1 MPAYNREAICQFC
14 NTKIIPP
21 KKGFRSSANGNY
33 ICEDCVKLLGQA
45 LDVRGKSDGKAK
57 AKKRNKKMTPREI
70 KKELD
75 KYIIDQDS
83 AKISIAI
90 AVYNH
95 YKRMDIKSDVKLS
108 KSNVLLI
115 GPTGSGKTLLAQTV
129 AKMLDVPFAIADCT
143 SLTEAGYVGDDVE
156 TILTKLLRS
165 ADGNVEKA
173 ERGII
178 FLDEIDKIAKS
189 GGSSGAAKD
198 PAGEGVQQ
206 ALLKLVEGTIANV
219 PVNGGRRNPNEK
231 YVQVNTENILF
242 ICGGAFPGLEDII
255 KERLNRQASIG
266 FLSDLKDKYD
276 NDPDLL
282 AKVTV
287 DDIRSYGMIPEFI
300 GRLPIIFTLQGLTK
314 ESLVR
319 ILKEPKNA
327 IIRQYQKLLAV
338 DEVSLTFD
346 DGALEA
352 IAERALEK
360 KTGARALRAIIEE
373 FMLDIMYEIPKDDNI
388 GSVEIT
394 RAYIEKT
401 GGPVISMR
409 MAGITADQKGKKDKN
424 QPENT
429 AGNENRPA
437 ND

>member
-165 ADGNVEKA
+165 ADGSVEKA

-206 ALLKLVEGTIANV
+206 ALLKLIEGTIANV

-242 ICGGAFPGLEDII
+242 ICGGAFPGLEEII
-255 KERLNRQASIG
+255 NKRTAKDTSIG
-266 FLSDLKDKYD
+266 FGANVDKGKEKSISEALSQVETDDLVKYG
-276 NDPDLL
+276 L
-282 AKVTV
+282 
-287 DDIRSYGMIPEFI
+287 IPEII
-300 GRLPIIFTLQGLTK
+300 GRLPVIVSLNELDEEAMVKILT
-314 ESLVR
+314 
-319 ILKEPKNA
+319 EPKDCIVSQYKEFFKYEGVELEFEEDA
-327 IIRQYQKLLAV
+327 LREIARETIR
-338 DEVSLTFD
+338 
-346 DGALEA
+346 
-352 IAERALEK
+352 R
-360 KTGARALRAIIEE
+360 KTGARGLRAIMENILKDAMYNVPSEKNVE
-373 FMLDIMYEIPKDDNI
+373 KCIVRQGGIVDI
-388 GSVEIT
+388 VEKCQT
-394 RAYIEKT
+394 MVA
-401 GGPVISMR
+401 
-409 MAGITADQKGKKDKN
+409 ACF
-424 QPENT
+424 
-429 AGNENRPA
+429 
-437 ND
+437 

>member
-75 KYIIDQDS
+75 KYIIDQAS

-189 GGSSGAAKD
+189 GVSSGASKD

-242 ICGGAFPGLEDII
+242 ICGGAFPGLEEII
-255 KERLNRQASIG
+255 NKRTAKDTSIG
-266 FLSDLKDKYD
+266 FGANVDKGKEKSISEALSQVETDDLVKYG
-276 NDPDLL
+276 L
-282 AKVTV
+282 
-287 DDIRSYGMIPEFI
+287 IPEII
-300 GRLPIIFTLQGLTK
+300 GRLPVIVSLNELDEEAMVKILT
-314 ESLVR
+314 
-319 ILKEPKNA
+319 EPKDCIVN
-327 IIRQYQKLLAV
+327 QYK
-338 DEVSLTFD
+338 EFFKY
-346 DGALEA
+346 DGIELEFTPDALKD
-352 IAERALEK
+352 IAKETIKR
-360 KTGARALRAIIEE
+360 KTGARGLRGILEGI
-373 FMLDIMYEIPKDDNI
+373 LKDSMFNLPDEDDVEKCIVEKGGKVNVVRKQAEK
-388 GSVEIT
+388 SV
-394 RAYIEKT
+394 
-401 GGPVISMR
+401 S
-409 MAGITADQKGKKDKN
+409 
-424 QPENT
+424 
-429 AGNENRPA
+429 
-437 ND
+437 

>member
-14 NTKIIPP
+14 KTKIIPP

-165 ADGNVEKA
+165 ADGSVEKA

-198 PAGEGVQQ
+198 PAGKGVQQ

-242 ICGGAFPGLEDII
+242 ICGGAFPGLEEII
-255 KERLNRQASIG
+255 NKRTAKDTSIG
-266 FLSDLKDKYD
+266 FGANVDKGKEKSISEALSQVETDDLVKYG
-276 NDPDLL
+276 L
-282 AKVTV
+282 
-287 DDIRSYGMIPEFI
+287 IPEII
-300 GRLPIIFTLQGLTK
+300 GRLPVIVSLNELDEEAMVKILT
-314 ESLVR
+314 
-319 ILKEPKNA
+319 EPKDCIVN
-327 IIRQYQKLLAV
+327 QYK
-338 DEVSLTFD
+338 EFFKY
-346 DGALEA
+346 DGIELEFTPDALKD
-352 IAERALEK
+352 IAKETIKR
-360 KTGARALRAIIEE
+360 KTGARGLRGILEGI
-373 FMLDIMYEIPKDDNI
+373 LKDSMFNLPDEDDVEKCIVEKGGKVNVVRKQAEK
-388 GSVEIT
+388 SV
-394 RAYIEKT
+394 
-401 GGPVISMR
+401 S
-409 MAGITADQKGKKDKN
+409 
-424 QPENT
+424 
-429 AGNENRPA
+429 
-437 ND
+437 

>member
-1 MPAYNREAICQFC
+1 
-14 NTKIIPP
+14 
-21 KKGFRSSANGNY
+21 
-33 ICEDCVKLLGQA
+33 
-45 LDVRGKSDGKAK
+45 
-57 AKKRNKKMTPREI
+57 MTPREI

-165 ADGNVEKA
+165 ADGSVEKA

-242 ICGGAFPGLEDII
+242 ICGGAFPGLEEII
-255 KERLNRQASIG
+255 NKRTAKDTSIG
-266 FLSDLKDKYD
+266 FGANVDKGKEKSISEALSQVETDDLVKYG
-276 NDPDLL
+276 L
-282 AKVTV
+282 
-287 DDIRSYGMIPEFI
+287 IPEII
-300 GRLPIIFTLQGLTK
+300 GRLPVIVSLNELDEEAMVKILT
-314 ESLVR
+314 
-319 ILKEPKNA
+319 EPKDCIVN
-327 IIRQYQKLLAV
+327 QYK
-338 DEVSLTFD
+338 EFFKY
-346 DGALEA
+346 DGIELEFTPDALKD
-352 IAERALEK
+352 IAKETIKR
-360 KTGARALRAIIEE
+360 KTGARGLRGILEGILKDSMFNLPDEDDVE
-373 FMLDIMYEIPKDDNI
+373 KCIVEKGVKLML
-388 GSVEIT
+388 
-394 RAYIEKT
+394 
-401 GGPVISMR
+401 
-409 MAGITADQKGKKDKN
+409 
-424 QPENT
+424 
-429 AGNENRPA
+429 
-437 ND
+437 

>member
-1 MPAYNREAICQFC
+1 
-14 NTKIIPP
+14 
-21 KKGFRSSANGNY
+21 
-33 ICEDCVKLLGQA
+33 
-45 LDVRGKSDGKAK
+45 
-57 AKKRNKKMTPREI
+57 MTPREI

-165 ADGNVEKA
+165 ADGSVEKA

-242 ICGGAFPGLEDII
+242 ICGGAFPGLEEII
-255 KERLNRQASIG
+255 NKRTAKDTSIG
-266 FLSDLKDKYD
+266 FGANVDKGKEKSISEALSQVETDDLVKYG
-276 NDPDLL
+276 L
-282 AKVTV
+282 
-287 DDIRSYGMIPEFI
+287 IPEII
-300 GRLPIIFTLQGLTK
+300 GRLPVIVSLNELDEEAMVKILT
-314 ESLVR
+314 
-319 ILKEPKNA
+319 EPKDCIVN
-327 IIRQYQKLLAV
+327 QYK
-338 DEVSLTFD
+338 EFFKY
-346 DGALEA
+346 DGIELEFTPDALKD
-352 IAERALEK
+352 IAKETIKR
-360 KTGARALRAIIEE
+360 KTGARGLRGILEGI
-373 FMLDIMYEIPKDDNI
+373 LKDSMFNLPDEDD
-388 GSVEIT
+388 VEKCIV
-394 RAYIEKT
+394 EK
-401 GGPVISMR
+401 GGKVNVVRKQAEKS
-409 MAGITADQKGKKDKN
+409 AG
-424 QPENT
+424 
-429 AGNENRPA
+429 
-437 ND
+437 

>member
-33 ICEDCVKLLGQA
+33 ICEDCVKMLGQA

-231 YVQVNTENILF
+231 YVHVNTENILF

-255 KERLNRQASIG
+255 KERLNEHASIG
-266 FLSDLKDKYD
+266 FQADLKDKYD
-276 NDPDLL
+276 KEENLL
-282 AKVTV
+282 RQETTE
-287 DDIRSYGMIPEFI
+287 DIRKFGMIPEFI
-300 GRLPIIFTLQGLTK
+300 GRLPILF
-314 ESLVR
+314 SLDALSEDMLVQ

-327 IIRQYQKLLAV
+327 IIKQYQKLLAM
-338 DEVSLTFD
+338 DEVKLEFD
-346 DGALEA
+346 DGALRA
-352 IAERALEK
+352 IAKRAKEK
-360 KTGARALRAIIEE
+360 NVGARALRSIIEE

-388 GSVEIT
+388 GAVTIT
-394 RAYIEKT
+394 EAYIEKT
-401 GGPVISMR
+401 GGPLIQMR
-409 MAGITADQKGKKDKN
+409 GTPELEDKSGTN
-424 QPENT
+424 
-429 AGNENRPA
+429 
-437 ND
+437 

>member
-33 ICEDCVKLLGQA
+33 ICEDCVKLL
-45 LDVRGKSDGKAK
+45 GKAK

-165 ADGNVEKA
+165 ADGSVEKA

-242 ICGGAFPGLEDII
+242 ICGGAFPGLEEII
-255 KERLNRQASIG
+255 NKRTAKDTSIG
-266 FLSDLKDKYD
+266 FGANVDKGKEKSISEALSQVETDDLVKYG
-276 NDPDLL
+276 L
-282 AKVTV
+282 
-287 DDIRSYGMIPEFI
+287 IPEII
-300 GRLPIIFTLQGLTK
+300 GRLPVIVSLNELDEEAMVKILT
-314 ESLVR
+314 
-319 ILKEPKNA
+319 EPKDCIVN
-327 IIRQYQKLLAV
+327 QYK
-338 DEVSLTFD
+338 EFFKY
-346 DGALEA
+346 DGIELEFTPDALKD
-352 IAERALEK
+352 IAKETIKR
-360 KTGARALRAIIEE
+360 KTGARGLRGILEGI
-373 FMLDIMYEIPKDDNI
+373 LKDSMFNLPDEDD
-388 GSVEIT
+388 VEKCIV
-394 RAYIEKT
+394 EK
-401 GGPVISMR
+401 GGKVNVVRKQAEKS
-409 MAGITADQKGKKDKN
+409 AG
-424 QPENT
+424 
-429 AGNENRPA
+429 
-437 ND
+437 

>member
-242 ICGGAFPGLEDII
+242 ICGGAFEGLEKII
-255 KERLNRQASIG
+255 ATRKDQKSIG
-266 FLSDLKDKYD
+266 FGADVRSAKEH
-276 NDPDLL
+276 NVGELL
-282 AKVTV
+282 REVMPEDFIKF
-287 DDIRSYGMIPEFI
+287 GLIPEFI
-300 GRLPIIFTLQGLTK
+300 GRVPVVV
-314 ESLVR
+314 SLNALDEEALIR
-319 ILKEPKNA
+319 ILQEPKNSLVK
-327 IIRQYQKLLAV
+327 QYRKLFELDGVELDFQK
-338 DEVSLTFD
+338 D
-346 DGALEA
+346 ALKL
-352 IAERALEK
+352 IAEKSLER
-360 KTGARALRAIIEE
+360 KTGARGLRSIMESTMMDLMYQVPSDHTIQKCVITKEAVEGTAEPEITYGEAGAQEPKALRKA
-373 FMLDIMYEIPKDDNI
+373 
-388 GSVEIT
+388 
-394 RAYIEKT
+394 R
-401 GGPVISMR
+401 
-409 MAGITADQKGKKDKN
+409 KGK
-424 QPENT
+424 PET
-429 AGNENRPA
+429 A
-437 ND
+437 

>member
-1 MPAYNREAICQFC
+1 
-14 NTKIIPP
+14 
-21 KKGFRSSANGNY
+21 
-33 ICEDCVKLLGQA
+33 
-45 LDVRGKSDGKAK
+45 
-57 AKKRNKKMTPREI
+57 MTPREI

-242 ICGGAFPGLEDII
+242 ICGGAFPGLEEII
-255 KERLNRQASIG
+255 NKRTAKDTSIG
-266 FLSDLKDKYD
+266 FGANVDKGKEKSISEALSQVETDDLVKYG
-276 NDPDLL
+276 L
-282 AKVTV
+282 
-287 DDIRSYGMIPEFI
+287 IPEII
-300 GRLPIIFTLQGLTK
+300 GRLPVIVSLNELDEEAMVKILT
-314 ESLVR
+314 
-319 ILKEPKNA
+319 EPKDCIVN
-327 IIRQYQKLLAV
+327 QYK
-338 DEVSLTFD
+338 EFFKY
-346 DGALEA
+346 DGIELEFTPDALKD
-352 IAERALEK
+352 IAKETIKR
-360 KTGARALRAIIEE
+360 KTGARGLRGILEGI
-373 FMLDIMYEIPKDDNI
+373 LKDSMFNLPDEDD
-388 GSVEIT
+388 VEKCIV
-394 RAYIEKT
+394 EK
-401 GGPVISMR
+401 GGKV
-409 MAGITADQKGKKDKN
+409 
-424 QPENT
+424 
-429 AGNENRPA
+429 
-437 ND
+437 

>member
-45 LDVRGKSDGKAK
+45 LGKSDGKAK

-165 ADGNVEKA
+165 ADGSVEKA

-242 ICGGAFPGLEDII
+242 ICGGAFPGLEEII
-255 KERLNRQASIG
+255 NKRTAKDTSIG
-266 FLSDLKDKYD
+266 FGANVDKGKEKSISEALSQVETDDLVKYG
-276 NDPDLL
+276 L
-282 AKVTV
+282 
-287 DDIRSYGMIPEFI
+287 IPEII
-300 GRLPIIFTLQGLTK
+300 GRLPVIVSLNELDEEAMVKILT
-314 ESLVR
+314 
-319 ILKEPKNA
+319 EPKDCIVN
-327 IIRQYQKLLAV
+327 QYK
-338 DEVSLTFD
+338 EFFKY
-346 DGALEA
+346 DGIELEFTPDALKD
-352 IAERALEK
+352 IAKETIKR
-360 KTGARALRAIIEE
+360 KTGARGLRGILEGI
-373 FMLDIMYEIPKDDNI
+373 LKDSMFNLPDEDD
-388 GSVEIT
+388 VEKCIV
-394 RAYIEKT
+394 EK
-401 GGPVISMR
+401 GGKVNVVRKQAEKS
-409 MAGITADQKGKKDKN
+409 AG
-424 QPENT
+424 
-429 AGNENRPA
+429 
-437 ND
+437 

>member
-165 ADGNVEKA
+165 ADGSVEKA

-242 ICGGAFPGLEDII
+242 ICGGAFPGLEEII
-255 KERLNRQASIG
+255 NKRTAKDTSIG
-266 FLSDLKDKYD
+266 FGANVDKGKEKSISEALSQVETDDLVKYG
-276 NDPDLL
+276 L
-282 AKVTV
+282 
-287 DDIRSYGMIPEFI
+287 IPEII
-300 GRLPIIFTLQGLTK
+300 GRLPVIVSLNELDEEAMVKILT
-314 ESLVR
+314 
-319 ILKEPKNA
+319 EPKDCIVSQYKEFFKYEGA
-327 IIRQYQKLLAV
+327 ELEFEEDALREIARETIR
-338 DEVSLTFD
+338 
-346 DGALEA
+346 
-352 IAERALEK
+352 R
-360 KTGARALRAIIEE
+360 KTGARGLRAIMENILKDAMYNVPSEKNVE
-373 FMLDIMYEIPKDDNI
+373 KCIVRQGGIVDI
-388 GSVEIT
+388 VEKCQT
-394 RAYIEKT
+394 MVA
-401 GGPVISMR
+401 
-409 MAGITADQKGKKDKN
+409 ACF
-424 QPENT
+424 
-429 AGNENRPA
+429 
-437 ND
+437 

>member
-165 ADGNVEKA
+165 ADGSVEKA

-178 FLDEIDKIAKS
+178 FLDE
-189 GGSSGAAKD
+189 
-198 PAGEGVQQ
+198 
-206 ALLKLVEGTIANV
+206 
-219 PVNGGRRNPNEK
+219 RRNPNEK

-242 ICGGAFPGLEDII
+242 ICGGAFPGLEEII
-255 KERLNRQASIG
+255 NKRTAKDTSIG
-266 FLSDLKDKYD
+266 FGANVDKGKEKSISEALSQVETDDLVKYG
-276 NDPDLL
+276 L
-282 AKVTV
+282 
-287 DDIRSYGMIPEFI
+287 IPEII
-300 GRLPIIFTLQGLTK
+300 GRLPVIVSLNELDEEAMVKILT
-314 ESLVR
+314 
-319 ILKEPKNA
+319 EPKDCIVN
-327 IIRQYQKLLAV
+327 QYK
-338 DEVSLTFD
+338 EFFKY
-346 DGALEA
+346 DGIELEFTPDALKD
-352 IAERALEK
+352 IAKETIKR
-360 KTGARALRAIIEE
+360 KTGARGLRGILEGI
-373 FMLDIMYEIPKDDNI
+373 LKDSMFNLPDEDD
-388 GSVEIT
+388 VEKCIV
-394 RAYIEKT
+394 EK
-401 GGPVISMR
+401 GGKVNVVRKQAEKS
-409 MAGITADQKGKKDKN
+409 AG
-424 QPENT
+424 
-429 AGNENRPA
+429 
-437 ND
+437 

>member
-1 MPAYNREAICQFC
+1 
-14 NTKIIPP
+14 
-21 KKGFRSSANGNY
+21 
-33 ICEDCVKLLGQA
+33 
-45 LDVRGKSDGKAK
+45 
-57 AKKRNKKMTPREI
+57 MTPREI

-173 ERGII
+173 ESGII

-242 ICGGAFPGLEDII
+242 ICGGAFPGLEEII
-255 KERLNRQASIG
+255 NKRTAKDTSIG
-266 FLSDLKDKYD
+266 FGANVDKGKEKSISEALSQVETDDLVKYG
-276 NDPDLL
+276 L
-282 AKVTV
+282 
-287 DDIRSYGMIPEFI
+287 IPEII
-300 GRLPIIFTLQGLTK
+300 GRLPVIVSLNELDEEAMVKILT
-314 ESLVR
+314 
-319 ILKEPKNA
+319 EPKDCIVN
-327 IIRQYQKLLAV
+327 QYK
-338 DEVSLTFD
+338 EFFKY
-346 DGALEA
+346 DGIELEFTPDALKD
-352 IAERALEK
+352 IAKETIKR
-360 KTGARALRAIIEE
+360 KTGARGLRGILEGI
-373 FMLDIMYEIPKDDNI
+373 LKDSMFNLPDEDD
-388 GSVEIT
+388 VEKCIV
-394 RAYIEKT
+394 EK
-401 GGPVISMR
+401 GGKVNVVRKQAEKS
-409 MAGITADQKGKKDKN
+409 AS
-424 QPENT
+424 
-429 AGNENRPA
+429 
-437 ND
+437 